1 MDAAEE
7 QIRALVDAETAA
19 WDTRDA
25 GALAALFHPDTVW
38 PWPPNS
44 TAHDPIQWVMPLG
57 RYNRQRWIRYGRSSL
72 TRTTWFITGDG
83 HCAWWCLNRAMADSL
98 SLTLTRCGAAEGRR
112 SRSTGKVALVRCTR
126 RLTGVG
132 CFYSRPVYSS
142 TSAGFGCDADSQDIH
157 WPPCLATCLCM
168 GRFTLNKRGKHE
180 ETKARP
186 GPRDRGRSPGC
197 MSARR
202 GTYGGSRS
210 RQLASQ

>member
-1 MDAAEE
+1 MQRRLPGTLATPVLWRHSFIPTLFGPGHRTPQLTTRCNGSCHWE
-7 QIRALVDAETAA
+7 
-19 WDTRDA
+19 DTIGSA
-25 GALAALFHPDTVW
+25 GFGH
-38 PWPPNS
+38 
-44 TAHDPIQWVMPLG
+44 
-57 RYNRQRWIRYGRSSL
+57 GRSSL

-98 SLTLTRCGAAEGRR
+98 SLTLTPCGAAEGRR

-126 RLTGVG
+126 RLTGFG

-142 TSAGFGCDADSQDIH
+142 TSAGFGCDADSPDIH
-157 WPPCLATCLCM
+157 CPPCLATFLCM

>member
-1 MDAAEE
+1 MQRRLPGTLATPVLWRHSFIPTLFGPGHRTPQLTTRCNGSCHWE
-7 QIRALVDAETAA
+7 
-19 WDTRDA
+19 DTIGSA
-25 GALAALFHPDTVW
+25 GFGH
-38 PWPPNS
+38 
-44 TAHDPIQWVMPLG
+44 
-57 RYNRQRWIRYGRSSL
+57 GRSSL

-142 TSAGFGCDADSQDIH
+142 TSAGFGCDADSPDIH

-168 GRFTLNKRGKHE
+168 GRFTLDKRGK
-180 ETKARP
+180 
-186 GPRDRGRSPGC
+186 S
-197 MSARR
+197 
-202 GTYGGSRS
+202 
-210 RQLASQ
+210 